1 MSRTLTPLQEA
12 IVTRVTHLERM
23 PEDRLRDYLG
33 SYFRGLD
40 ESDEA
45 WCKEFSLA
53 LELLVLYGHLRV
65 EDHPRKGRLLI
76 DARRNRPVHPSE
88 SVADAQPADPKSSP
102 WPPRASTLSVSTPPR
117 LIGRSRS
124 RAGSKIAPHG
134 ARAAGAR
141 PGRSCAGCWIVG
153 WDFTA
158 HGSPRPRR
166 AMKPSV

>member
-1 MSRTLTPLQEA
+1 MSRTLTPLQDA

-45 WCKEFSLA
+45 WCKEFALA

-76 DARRNRPVHPSE
+76 DARRNRPVL
-88 SVADAQPADPKSSP
+88 SVRRSSSP
-102 WPPRASTLSVSTPPR
+102 PTSATTSTMPLPSHWPCA
-117 LIGRSRS
+117 
-124 RAGSKIAPHG
+124 
-134 ARAAGAR
+134 ARR
-141 PGRSCAGCWIVG
+141 
-153 WDFTA
+153 
-158 HGSPRPRR
+158 
-166 AMKPSV
+166 